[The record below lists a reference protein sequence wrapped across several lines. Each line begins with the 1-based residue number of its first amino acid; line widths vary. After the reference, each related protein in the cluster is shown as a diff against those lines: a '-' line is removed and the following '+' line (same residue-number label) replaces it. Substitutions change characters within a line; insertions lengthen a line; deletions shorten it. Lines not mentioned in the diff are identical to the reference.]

1 MGLESL
7 AAFESAL
14 KETAESVQRF
24 FLNHQMTLATSED
37 LKQSLVYYPSLGG
50 KRLRPFLVIASCG
63 AVGGE
68 PDKALPLAAAVE
80 LYHTSTLVLDDII
93 DRDEKR
99 RGGDSVHIKWSKVAT
114 ERYGWGKGFADH
126 YGLSVA
132 ILTGELQ
139 RSFSIGGL
147 LPLLYY
153 EKGVRCEVVLK
164 LIRELDFMTSQMLA
178 SGELEDVIFS
188 RTPVRELGE
197 DKIIHMLWEK
207 TGSLYRFCGLSGA
220 MVGLDTDDENEP
232 LVSKMAN
239 FAGQCGLAFQIQDD
253 ILGIIGKEDQI
264 GRSAGSDITSGKRS
278 LVLWWALKNASSNE
292 RMKIEKILGNPTRS
306 PSDAETAIDILK
318 DSGAINFAAETAR
331 AYVLGGEVNG
341 KKITGALEYLDGI
354 DNGKY
359 LQLLKGWAQYLVNR
373 QL

>member
-1 MGLESL
+1 MESL
-7 AAFESAL
+7 ASLESAL

-24 FLNHQMTLATSED
+24 LLNHGMTLTTVED
-37 LKQSLVYYPSLGG
+37 LRQSLVYYPSLGG

-63 AVGGE
+63 AVGRE
-68 PDKALPLAAAVE
+68 SDKALPLAAAVE

-93 DRDEKR
+93 DGDEKR
-99 RGGDSVHIKWSKVAT
+99 RGGDSVHVKWSKVAT
-114 ERYGWGKGFADH
+114 QRYGWGKAFADH

-139 RSFSIGGL
+139 RSCSIGGL

-153 EKGVRCEVVLK
+153 EKGVRCEVVLRI
-164 LIRELDFMTSQMLA
+164 IRELDLVTSQMLA

-188 RTPVRELGE
+188 RTPIVELGE

-220 MVGLDTDDENEP
+220 MVGLDTDDENDP

-278 LVLWWALKNASSNE
+278 LVLWWALRNASSNE
-292 RMKIEKILGNPTRS
+292 RMEIEKILGKPILST
-306 PSDAETAIDILK
+306 SDAETAVDVLK
-318 DSGAINFAAETAR
+318 RSGAIKFAADAAR

-341 KKITGALEYLDGI
+341 KKITGALEYLEGI
-354 DNGKY
+354 DNSKY
-359 LQLLKGWAQYLVNR
+359 LQLLREWAQYLVNR
-373 QL
+373 AF